1 MAYLKTVSDGR
12 SITRFVTFKKN
23 QSVNLTVQTALDGT
37 EYLTRY
43 GEPVYSYELEVHVDD
58 TGKDLLMAAA
68 DTLEE
73 LEVGVRLGTFTGRI
87 KALSVFELEYYG
99 WYKATVT
106 LSASSE
112 VSAR

>member
-1 MAYLKTVSDGR
+1 MAYLKTLASRR

-23 QSVNLTVQTALDGT
+23 QEVKLTVQTALDGT

-43 GEPVYSYELEVHVDD
+43 GEPVYSYELEVHVNDA
-58 TGKDLLMAAA
+58 GKELLMTAA

-73 LEVGVRLGTFTGRI
+73 LEVCVRIGTFTGRI
-87 KALSVFELEYYG
+87 KSLSEFELEYYG
-99 WYKATVT
+99 WYKATVI
-106 LSASSE
+106 LSANSE